1 MIRNV
6 LEKLPRYGVNAFG
19 FWLPAERRR
28 RAERYLRGWEQCSKL
43 ARADVVIVSYGK
55 SGRTWVRVLISRFYQ
70 MVYGLKPSTLLGFD
84 NLHRKNAA
92 IPRIFLTH
100 DNYIQDYSGHFD
112 SKRDFYAKRVILL
125 VRAPQDTAVSQYFQW
140 KFRMRKRKKALN
152 EYPDH
157 GADVTPY
164 DFVMGSAGMPK
175 IIDFMNLW
183 ARERERI
190 GELLIVRYEDLRAD
204 TVKEFTRIVRFLG
217 GPERPDAVAEA
228 VRYASVE
235 NMRQLET
242 KKVFWLAGGRMTARD
257 QSNPDSFKVRRAKV
271 GGYRDYFDD
280 EEVERI
286 DATVR
291 AKLSPIYGYGSE
303 PGAGGGN
310 A

>member
-1 MIRNV
+1 MILNF
-6 LEKLPRYGVNAFG
+6 LEKLPRYLVNVFG

-28 RAERYLRGWEQCSKL
+28 RAERYLRGWEQCRKL
-43 ARADVVIVSYGK
+43 ARADVVIVSFGK

-70 MVYGLKPSTLLGFD
+70 VVYGFPKSTLLGFD
-84 NLHRKNAA
+84 NLHRKNAK

-100 DNYIQDYSGHFD
+100 DNYIQDYSGNFD
-112 SKRDFYAKRVILL
+112 SKRDFYDKRVILL
-125 VRAPQDTAVSQYFQW
+125 VRSPQDVAVSQYFQW

-157 GADVTPY
+157 GAEITPY
-164 DFVMGSAGMPK
+164 AFVMGDAGLPK

-190 GELLIVRYEDLRAD
+190 RDLMIVRYEDLRAD
-204 TVKEFTRIVRFLG
+204 TEGVFARIAKFLG
-217 GPERPDAVAEA
+217 GPDHPDAVRDA
-228 VRYASVE
+228 VAYASVE

-242 KKVFWLAGGRMTARD
+242 RRVFWLAGGRMTPRD
-257 QSNPDSFKVRRAKV
+257 KENPDSFKVRRAKV

-280 EEVERI
+280 EEVARI

-291 AKLSPIYGYGSE
+291 AKLSPIYGYGE
-303 PGAGGGN
+303 PAGAGGGGS
-310 A
+310 